1 MTQKNKTQ
9 LLKVSLIIFAVITL
23 VYGVGYLLFPQFMI
37 KLSGGV
43 EVSSAWLRWPGGTL
57 VALGIGAILVYN
69 DLEKQNTLIITF
81 ALGMLL
87 TGLALLYSLFFDSIA
102 KTWFAA
108 IPAIVSL
115 ISSALLWYARSQAKH
130 ILKKGKSD

>member
-1 MTQKNKTQ
+1 MSLFRKKDLAAMLAHTEDQGKG
-9 LLKVSLIIFAVITL
+9 LKRTL
-23 VYGVGYLLFPQFMI
+23 GAGN
-37 KLSGGV
+37 
-43 EVSSAWLRWPGGTL
+43 L

>member
-23 VYGVGYLLFPQFMI
+23 AYGVGYLFFPQFMV
-37 KLSGGV
+37 KLSGGS
-43 EVSSAWLRWPGGTL
+43 EVYSAWLRWPGGTL
-57 VALGIGAILVYN
+57 AALGIGAILVYN

-87 TGLALLYSLFFDSIA
+87 TGLALLFSLFFDTVA

-108 IPAIVSL
+108 IPAIVTL
-115 ISSALLWYARSQAKH
+115 ICSALLWYARSLAKD
-130 ILKKGKSD
+130 ILEKRKSD